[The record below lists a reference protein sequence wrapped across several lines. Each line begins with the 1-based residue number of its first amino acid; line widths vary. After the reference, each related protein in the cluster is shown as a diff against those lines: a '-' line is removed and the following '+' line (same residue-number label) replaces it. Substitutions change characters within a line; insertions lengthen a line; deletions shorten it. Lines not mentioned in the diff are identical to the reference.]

1 MSGDAERC
9 VMMEA
14 SPSSPLELP
23 EAEFAFQFLVV
34 AFDAPTQ
41 FGRVDESVDGR
52 IFGQAR
58 KPVFR
63 WLFFAFGPFDEKRFE
78 RMGR

>member
-1 MSGDAERC
+1 M
-9 VMMEA
+9 VEA
-14 SPSSPLELP
+14 SPASSLEMCK
-23 EAEFAFQFLVV
+23 AEFVFQFLVV

-41 FGRVDESVDGR
+41 FGRVDQRVDGR
-52 IFGQAR
+52 IFRQGR

-63 WLFFAFGPFDEKRFE
+63 WLFFAFWPFDEQPFE